1 MQALRPLIPY
11 ALVITGV
18 VLVYRFALDVKMDEF
33 SAPRLLPVIMLAL
46 LVYEHVTLKNR
57 KARASGEVH
66 HQGLERSMRSATN
79 DTTAEIGALLLLLG
93 LSVSIG
99 GVIERSHIMEA
110 FPQAFDSA
118 WSAMLLMVVILVI
131 LGMIM
136 DAFGA
141 VILVTA
147 TVATIAYNSGI
158 HPIHFWMVT
167 LVAFELGYLSP
178 PVALNHLLTRQVVGE
193 AEVLAAQQEE

>member
-1 MQALRPLIPY
+1 MA
-11 ALVITGV
+11 G
-18 VLVYRFALDVKMDEF
+18 
-33 SAPRLLPVIMLAL
+33 
-46 LVYEHVTLKNR
+46 
-57 KARASGEVH
+57 ARASGEIN
-66 HQGLERSMRSATN
+66 HQGLERSVRGATN

-99 GVIERSHIMEA
+99 GVIERSHIMET
-110 FPQAFDSA
+110 FPQAFDSP

-147 TVATIAYNSGI
+147 TVATIAYSSGI
-158 HPIHFWMVT
+158 HPVHFWMVT

-193 AEVLAAQQEE
+193 AEVLAAQQEGGTFYQRHERIIMPLIAMGISLVLVAFVPLLFYAN

>member
-1 MQALRPLIPY
+1 MARSITRAWNAACARPP
-11 ALVITGV
+11 
-18 VLVYRFALDVKMDEF
+18 
-33 SAPRLLPVIMLAL
+33 
-46 LVYEHVTLKNR
+46 
-57 KARASGEVH
+57 
-66 HQGLERSMRSATN
+66 
-79 DTTAEIGALLLLLG
+79 TTPPAEIGALLLLLG

-99 GVIERSHIMEA
+99 GVIERSHIMGT

-118 WSAMLLMVVILVI
+118 WSAMLLMVLILVV

-147 TVATIAYNSGI
+147 TVATIAYSSGI

-193 AEVLAAQQEE
+193 AEVLAAQQEEGTFYQRHERIIMPLIAMGISLVLVAFVPLLFYA

>member
-1 MQALRPLIPY
+1 M
-11 ALVITGV
+11 
-18 VLVYRFALDVKMDEF
+18 
-33 SAPRLLPVIMLAL
+33 
-46 LVYEHVTLKNR
+46 
-57 KARASGEVH
+57 
-66 HQGLERSMRSATN
+66 
-79 DTTAEIGALLLLLG
+79 
-93 LSVSIG
+93 
-99 GVIERSHIMEA
+99 IERSHIMGT

-118 WSAMLLMVVILVI
+118 WSAMLLMVLILVV

-147 TVATIAYNSGI
+147 TVATIAYIIGI

-193 AEVLAAQQEE
+193 AEVLAAQQEEGTFYQRHERIIMPLIAMGNSLVLVAFVPLLFYA